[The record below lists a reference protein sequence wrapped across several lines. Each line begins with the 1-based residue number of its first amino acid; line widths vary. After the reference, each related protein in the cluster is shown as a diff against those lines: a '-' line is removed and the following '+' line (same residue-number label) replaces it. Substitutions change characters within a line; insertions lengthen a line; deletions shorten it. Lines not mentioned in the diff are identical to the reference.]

1 MVERKHYVNRLG
13 NEKFNNYKEK
23 ILDYPKEGKEAKKD
37 FFEIPCQ
44 WFQGAIKN
52 WEHHVE
58 ITSNKYFKHFG
69 FKNHENCL
77 LYDSNSNK
85 TVQV

>member
-1 MVERKHYVNRLG
+1 MVERKQYINRLG

-23 ILDYPKEGKEAKKD
+23 NEDYPKDVKKD

-44 WFQGAIKN
+44 WFQGAITN
-52 WEHHVE
+52 WEHHIE

-69 FKNHENCL
+69 FKNHESCL
-77 LYDSNSNK
+77 LYDSNKVS
-85 TVQV
+85 TIQV

>member
-13 NEKFNNYKEK
+13 NEKFNDYKEK
-23 ILDYPKEGKEAKKD
+23 NLDYPKEAKKD

-52 WEHHVE
+52 WEHNVE

-69 FKNHENCL
+69 FKNPENCL
-77 LYDSNSNK
+77 IYDSNKVS
-85 TVQV
+85 TIQV